1 MRRRLAIVG
10 VVVAAAAGLALGL
23 LLAGGGSAGQRP
35 GVVTTSRPLPT
46 VAGTTIDGG
55 TFSAS
60 EYRGHV
66 LVLNFWNPYC
76 APCRAEATV
85 LDLAQGELGREGVVI
100 AGVLF
105 SNKSFPHDVAAAR
118 RFARELGERYPTVD
132 DPGGDLAAA
141 FGIPGIPTTVI
152 ADGAGRIRYEVF
164 GALRRG
170 EVEGL
175 VRRLR
180 AR

>member
-1 MRRRLAIVG
+1 MPRGTGGGPQRDGRRASFGSLQNPAYRPAPPFIAAACYGRPVRRRLAIVG

-85 LDLAQGELGREGVVI
+85 LDLAQGELGREGVV
-100 AGVLF
+100 
-105 SNKSFPHDVAAAR
+105 
-118 RFARELGERYPTVD
+118 
-132 DPGGDLAAA
+132 
-141 FGIPGIPTTVI
+141 
-152 ADGAGRIRYEVF
+152 
-164 GALRRG
+164 
-170 EVEGL
+170 
-175 VRRLR
+175 
-180 AR
+180 